1 MVKRVGAEVIM
12 AEPDEIGGAV
22 EPEAQQPGL
31 KLLEAAVYIMGGL
44 LVLMLLGLLAGIAW
58 KLTHRSEV
66 PPAQPADI
74 AIPEGSNVEGVTLD
88 GDRMAVH
95 VVKGAQ
101 HEIIIIDTRKGA
113 VISRVRLAPAQ

>member
-1 MVKRVGAEVIM
+1 MRCPI
-12 AEPDEIGGAV
+12 
-22 EPEAQQPGL
+22 PGR
-31 KLLEAAVYIMGGL
+31 G
-44 LVLMLLGLLAGIAW
+44 

-95 VVKGAQ
+95 VAKGAQ

-113 VISRVRLAPAQ
+113 VISRVRLAPTQ